1 MATIRYCIQNCHH
14 GTYQIIDLKRRC
26 SILKSTANDAPHN
39 KEVITEVVNLLNNNQ
54 FHDH

>member
-1 MATIRYCIQNCHH
+1 MAAIRYCIQNCHH

-39 KEVITEVVNLLNNNQ
+39 KEVITEVVNLLNNNYAIR
-54 FHDH
+54 